1 MEARRAEMELVYY
14 RAISRARAAAA
25 RAEEAAAWWTEVAT
39 DEEEMAAATR
49 EAAEMAAATREAAEA
64 EEIAIGVGLD
74 YDDAVDAARAE
85 AEAARAEAARHWR
98 TMTRLLNGTANRAVS
113 VAAHPHWRRRS
124 AS

>member
-1 MEARRAEMELVYY
+1 MELVYY

-39 DEEEMAAATR
+39 SRHPTEVATDEEEMA
-49 EAAEMAAATREAAEA
+49 AAEMAAATREAAEA
-64 EEIAIGVGLD
+64 EEIATRVGLD
-74 YDDAVDAARAE
+74 YDDAVDAARLE
-85 AEAARAEAARHWR
+85 AEAARAEAARHLM
-98 TMTRLLNGTANRAVS
+98 TMTRLLKGTAKRAVS

>member
-39 DEEEMAAATR
+39 SRHPTEVATDEEEMAA
-49 EAAEMAAATREAAEA
+49 EEMAAATREAAEA
-64 EEIAIGVGLD
+64 EEIAIGVGLV

-85 AEAARAEAARHWR
+85 AARHWM
-98 TMTRLLNGTANRAVS
+98 TMTRSLNGAANRAVS